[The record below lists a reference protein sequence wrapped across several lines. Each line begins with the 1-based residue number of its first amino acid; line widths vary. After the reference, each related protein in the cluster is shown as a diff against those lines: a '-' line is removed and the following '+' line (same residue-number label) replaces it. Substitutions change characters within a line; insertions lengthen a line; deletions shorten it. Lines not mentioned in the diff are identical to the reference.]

1 MPASICSSVKDCR
14 AGFLGRPAN
23 SPAWNCANPEGAS
36 TCPCASMII
45 EVSPWMFCLRP
56 AVRRRASPNDVR
68 SACCAQAAAHQR
80 WCKVVA
86 NCDRRCLM
94 AAIVRLSHI
103 GFNIPRQIFDSECEF
118 WEQVM
123 GLERVHGQDGRNAF
137 FTADRLRDHEFILF
151 AVDEPVASAGQSG
164 CFVNH
169 VGFDVPTAMEV
180 AEFA

>member
-1 MPASICSSVKDCR
+1 
-14 AGFLGRPAN
+14 
-23 SPAWNCANPEGAS
+23 
-36 TCPCASMII
+36 
-45 EVSPWMFCLRP
+45 
-56 AVRRRASPNDVR
+56 
-68 SACCAQAAAHQR
+68 
-80 WCKVVA
+80 
-86 NCDRRCLM
+86 M

-169 VGFDVPTAMEV
+169 VAFDVPTAMEV
-180 AEFA
+180 AEFAARLKARGLQVEEHERGRPRIRVVSPAGIEFEVNTPPYMSVNGRDDARQPHTAAARP